1 MPPSQRKPEEIETIR
16 EEMLN
21 HALELIAASGYK
33 GFSMRKLATRLGIA
47 AKTIYN
53 YFHNKDEIYLSIL
66 TRGFETLHGRCT
78 TANAAHRDPME
89 KIAAMCRE
97 YMDFG
102 LDHANLYNL
111 MFTWHVPKFRDYIG
125 TDMEPA
131 AQLELDSALKVSR
144 LFIDAISI
152 CANGSTSVTEDEA
165 RFLMI
170 QLWSQAH
177 GYIAGINN
185 TLLDYMHETPL
196 AIKERLIENMLAN
209 FRTAA
214 GLHGNNPPG
223 RRP

>member
-21 HALELIAASGYK
+21 HALDLIAESGYK

-53 YFHNKDEIYLSIL
+53 YFHSKDEIYLSIL
-66 TRGFETLHGRCT
+66 TRGFETLHERC
-78 TANAAHRDPME
+78 AAAHAAHRDPMG

-97 YMDFG
+97 YVDFG
-102 LDHANLYNL
+102 LVHANLYNL

-125 TDMEPA
+125 TDLEPA

-144 LFIDAISI
+144 LFIDTISI
-152 CANGSTSVTEDEA
+152 CANGSTSVTEDDA

-170 QLWSQAH
+170 QFWSQAH

-185 TLLDYMHETPL
+185 ALLDYMHETPL
-196 AIKERLIENMLAN
+196 ALKERLIENMLAN
-209 FRTAA
+209 FRATA
-214 GLHGNNPPG
+214 GIREGG
-223 RRP
+223 RP